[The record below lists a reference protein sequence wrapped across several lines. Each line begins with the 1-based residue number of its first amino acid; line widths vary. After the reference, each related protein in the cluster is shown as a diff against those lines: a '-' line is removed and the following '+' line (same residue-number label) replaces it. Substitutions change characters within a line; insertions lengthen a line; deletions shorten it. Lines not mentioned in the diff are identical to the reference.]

1 MLNCDSRFG
10 VQGMSHVVNMRDTE
24 HAYHDNEETN
34 DCRLGIGQDDWKSVS
49 LLDHDL
55 FVKTLWRS
63 LL

>member
-34 DCRLGIGQDDWKSVS
+34 DCRLGIGQDD
-49 LLDHDL
+49 
-55 FVKTLWRS
+55 
-63 LL
+63 